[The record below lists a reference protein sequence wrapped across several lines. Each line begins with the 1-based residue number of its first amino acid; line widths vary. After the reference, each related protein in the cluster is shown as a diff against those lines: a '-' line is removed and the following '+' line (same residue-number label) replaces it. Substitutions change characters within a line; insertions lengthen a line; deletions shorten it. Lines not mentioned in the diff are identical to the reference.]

1 MRVGFSQK
9 SMRKRLLFRRNVN
22 FTKLGLPKIGLI
34 CSMEK
39 ISFNDFWK
47 VELRVGTII
56 EANPFPKAR
65 KPAYQLRID
74 FGPELGIK
82 QSSAQLTGLY
92 QPEDLTGRQII
103 AVTNFPPKQIADFIS
118 EVLVLGLEQEGG
130 VVLLQ
135 PDREVENGVR
145 VS

>member
-1 MRVGFSQK
+1 
-9 SMRKRLLFRRNVN
+9 
-22 FTKLGLPKIGLI
+22 
-34 CSMEK
+34 MEQ

-47 VELRVGTII
+47 VELRVGTVV
-56 EANPFPKAR
+56 EVKPFPNAR

-82 QSSAQLTGLY
+82 QSSAQITNLY
-92 QPEDLTGRQII
+92 QAEDLTGRQVI
-103 AVTNFPPKQIADFIS
+103 AVTNFPVKQIANFFS
-118 EVLVLGLEQEGG
+118 EVLVLGLEQENG

-135 PDREVENGVR
+135 PERAVENGTR

>member
-1 MRVGFSQK
+1 
-9 SMRKRLLFRRNVN
+9 
-22 FTKLGLPKIGLI
+22 
-34 CSMEK
+34 MEK

-103 AVTNFPPKQIADFIS
+103 AVTNFPPKQIATFFS